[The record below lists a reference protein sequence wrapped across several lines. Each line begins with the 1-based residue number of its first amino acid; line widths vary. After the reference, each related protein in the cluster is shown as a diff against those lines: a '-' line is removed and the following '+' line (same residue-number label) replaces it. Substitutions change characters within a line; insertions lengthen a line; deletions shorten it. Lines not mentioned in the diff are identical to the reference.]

1 MRLVREASPAHQA
14 KQFTLNF
21 IHSYQEATE
30 IFFNLRS
37 DLISFCFVF
46 IDLVMIT
53 TGEMCV

>member
-1 MRLVREASPAHQA
+1 MREASPAHQA